1 VRGRGSLAH
10 EIVRGTGLL
19 GAFLVVCVAAGV
31 LFSGLF
37 LPGAA
42 TVGFLTRSGVDFYD
56 DLPTE
61 IEQPPLSEFTTIVAA
76 DGSPIAT
83 IYRQNREVVALSSV
97 NQTMVDAI
105 LAIEDARFYEHGGV
119 DTRSTMRALV
129 NNILGGS
136 QQGASTLTQQ
146 YVKNVLLERAV
157 RDGDREAARAAV
169 ASSGIEGYQRKLLE
183 ARYAIAIEERYTKD
197 EILEMYLNISNFGG
211 GSDGGGAAY
220 GIYAASRYWF
230 QVNPADL
237 SLTQAALLA
246 GIVQRPNELD
256 PVSNPEAALARR
268 NVVLARML
276 ETEKITQEQYDA
288 AVAEPITVTPQNRP
302 NGCEAAG
309 TMAFFCQHVISEITA
324 PDVEGVPNRYAAL
337 GETRDE
343 RVAALYNGGLTVTT
357 TVDPRMQQIAWEA
370 VRSQVPETDRAG
382 VAMPVVQP
390 GTGHILAMAQNRVFG
405 KQEGQQ
411 FTEVNYSTG
420 TQGGGSGV
428 QPGSTFKPFVLAR
441 WLETGRPLSA
451 RIDGSEP
458 VEYVPERDYTAACL
472 GDAPLDNR
480 PYEANNAGDSGDTG
494 SGISIL
500 EATYRSVN
508 TAYFRMAQQL
518 DLCEIRDV
526 AARFGVTDQQRSGG
540 FDIVPSMVLG
550 VGSVSPLSMAGAF
563 AGFAADGLF
572 CPPTAVTG
580 ITDGNGAA
588 VAVPPPACTQAVDPE
603 VARGVNYALQETPRQ
618 GTARR
623 LSYLDFPVAGKTGT
637 TQNFK
642 DTWFAGYTPSIA
654 AVVWIG
660 DTAPTPVALTQFP
673 INGEQRSAVYGS
685 TYAVPTWEAFLPR
698 AVNELGLPR
707 NPFND
712 PGSDIIFGPQVRVPS
727 VVGTQ
732 VSTAE
737 ARLAEAGLTMTVS
750 GERRNGTGV
759 PEGLV
764 ASQSPGGGS
773 SAPAGTTVTVFLSGG
788 RGGGGGGGGFL
799 DDLIDS
805 ITGGQGDDGRG
816 NGRGEGPP
824 DD

>member
-1 VRGRGSLAH
+1 LLHEVVRGA
-10 EIVRGTGLL
+10 GLL

-56 DLPTE
+56 DLPTD
-61 IEQPPLSEFTTIVAA
+61 IEEPPLSEFTTIAAA

-83 IYRQNREVVALSSV
+83 IYRQNREVVPLTSV
-97 NQTMVDAI
+97 NQTMIDAI
-105 LAIEDARFYEHGGV
+105 LAIEDSRFFEHGGV
-119 DTRSTMRALV
+119 DTRGTARALV
-129 NNILGGS
+129 NNVLGGS

-146 YVKNVLLERAV
+146 YVKNVLLEKAV
-157 RDGDREAARAAV
+157 REGDQEAARAAV
-169 ASSGIEGYQRKLLE
+169 ASSGVEGYQRKLLE
-183 ARYAIAIEERYTKD
+183 ARYAIAIEERFTKE
-197 EILEMYLNISNFGG
+197 EILERYLNISNFGG
-211 GSDGGGAAY
+211 GGDGGGAAY
-220 GIYAASRYWF
+220 GIFAASRYWF

-256 PVSNPEAALARR
+256 PVNNPEAALARR
-268 NVVLARML
+268 DTVLARML
-276 ETEKITQEQYDA
+276 ETDKITQEQYDA
-288 AVAEPITVTPQNRP
+288 AIAEPITVTPQNRP

-324 PDVEGVPNRYAAL
+324 PDVEGVPNRFAAL

-343 RVAALYNGGLTVTT
+343 RVAALYNGGLTITT

-411 FTEVNYSTG
+411 FTEVNFSTG
-420 TQGGGSGV
+420 GSIGF

-451 RIDGSEP
+451 RVDGSEP
-458 VEYVPERDYTAACL
+458 YSYNT
-472 GDAPLDNR
+472 GDFPTCVDISPQVR
-480 PYEANNAGDSGDTG
+480 EANNAGDSGDTG
-494 SGISIL
+494 AGITVL
-500 EATYRSVN
+500 EATFRSVN
-508 TAYFRMAQQL
+508 TSYLRMAQQL
-518 DLCEIRDV
+518 NLCEIRDL
-526 AARFGVTDQQRSGG
+526 AARFGVTDIAPDRGG
-540 FDIVPSMVLG
+540 QFQPFVSMVLG
-550 VGSVSPLSMAGAF
+550 AGSVSPLAMAGAY
-563 AGFAADGLF
+563 AAFAADGLF
-572 CPPTAVTG
+572 CPPTAVTA
-580 ITDGNGAA
+580 ITGGDGAQ
-588 VAVPPPACTQAVDPE
+588 VELPPAACTQAVEPE
-603 VARGVNYALQETPRQ
+603 VARGVNYALQQTPRQ

-623 LSYLDFPVAGKTGT
+623 LSYIGFPIAGKTGT
-637 TQNFK
+637 TQEFK
-642 DTWFAGYTPSIA
+642 DTWYAGYTPSLA

-660 DTAPTPVALTQFP
+660 DTAPTPSALTEFP
-673 INGEQRSAVYGS
+673 INGEQRGAVYGS
-685 TYAVPTWEAFLPR
+685 TYAVPTWEAFMPR
-698 AVNELGLPR
+698 AVAELGIATPG
-707 NPFND
+707 FND

-737 ARLAEAGLTMTVS
+737 SRLAEAGFTMAVS
-750 GERRNGTGV
+750 DERRNGSGV
-759 PEGLV
+759 AEGLV
-764 ASQSPGGGS
+764 AAQSPGGGG
-773 SAPAGTTVTVFLSGG
+773 SASPGSTVTVFLSGG
-788 RGGGGGGGGFL
+788 GGDGGGFL

-805 ITGGQGDDGRG
+805 ITDPDNNGRG
-816 NGRGEGPP
+816 NGPP
-824 DD
+824 GGD